1 MATVLGTSSS
11 NILLYLRPGARKLRT
26 CCCGECSGHINFEN
40 MSMAIVL
47 GTSAWQNVAVTN
59 VLGTSVWDM
68 LLWLR
73 FRGHRLETCC
83 CGYYSGGIDV
93 EHLAVANVLG
103 TST

>member
-11 NILLYLRPGARKLRT
+11 NMLLYLTLGARQLRT
-26 CCCGECSGHINFEN
+26 CCCGAYSGHINFEHLC
-40 MSMAIVL
+40 MAIVL
-47 GTSAWQNVAVTN
+47 DTSAWENVAVTN

-68 LLWLR
+68 LLWLS
-73 FRGHRLETCC
+73 FRAHRLETCC
-83 CGYYSGGIDV
+83 CGYCSGGIDL